1 MLKREEALRIIR
13 SVARFAGIDPAERT
27 AGDDIILEL
36 RLPPDPDTQVRVTAT
51 PIPQPQR
58 RYRVLNVDDT
68 DRQSDLIYYYLR
80 SHYDVETARNAD
92 EALMLALGEPY
103 DYVLMDLK
111 LRSGMSGFELA
122 EVLRRTDTY
131 ARTPIVALS
140 GYNARQDVERSIKAG
155 CSAFLSKP
163 FLKDDLLKMLHQL
176 EPLVASRNSES
187 S

>member
-13 SVARFAGIDPAERT
+13 SVARFAGITPVERS
-27 AGDDIILEL
+27 AGNDLILEL
-36 RLPPDPDTQVRVTAT
+36 RLPPDAEAPVRANHQE
-51 PIPQPQR
+51 IPQPQR

-80 SHYDVETARNAD
+80 GNYDVETARSAD

-111 LRSGMSGFELA
+111 LGAGMSGFELA
-122 EVLRRTDTY
+122 EVLRKTDTY
-131 ARTPIVALS
+131 SRSPIVALS
-140 GYNARQDVERSIKAG
+140 GYNARQDVDRSIKAG

-163 FLKDDLLKMLHQL
+163 FLKEDLLKMLHQL
-176 EPLVASRNSES
+176 EPLVVSRNQRLN
-187 S
+187 